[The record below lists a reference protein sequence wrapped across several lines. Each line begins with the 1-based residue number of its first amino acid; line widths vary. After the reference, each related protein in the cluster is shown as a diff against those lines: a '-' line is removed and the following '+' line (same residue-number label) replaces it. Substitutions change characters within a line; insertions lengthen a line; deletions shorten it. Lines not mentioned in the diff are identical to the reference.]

1 MPRKP
6 SAKKHNKN
14 GPAVIYARYSSHN
27 QKDASIEQQVEACLK
42 YASELGLTVI
52 DSYADRA
59 VTGKTDKRPQF
70 QKLMKDAANGR
81 FDYVLA
87 WKSNRIGRNMLQA
100 LQNAQRLNEYGVQV
114 FYAEEHFEDNAAGR
128 FALRSMMN
136 MNQFYSENMA
146 EDIQRGLLDNA
157 RQCKVCGAIP
167 FGYKVSKDHK
177 YEIDEPRAAV
187 VREIFQHIADGKQIS
202 QIVRDLNERGIQNR
216 LGRPFNNNSFTG
228 ILENERYRGIYIY
241 KDIRIPGGV
250 PRIISD
256 DLFFKVQ
263 EALRMKKN
271 PRYTGR
277 RKGSVQYLLTGKL
290 FCGECEKPMVGV
302 SGTSKTGD
310 LHYYYCCQTQRKT
323 HTCAR
328 KAIKKDMIETAVA
341 TLIANYCLSNE
352 IIELIADKTV
362 AHNKKALQE
371 SPIGLLQS
379 ELAEVKKS
387 INNIL
392 DAIQAGIITPTTKDR
407 LLDLEARQAE
417 LEARI
422 YDEKNNV
429 IDISREDL
437 ISGLSIFR
445 NGSIMDKK
453 YQANLIDTFL
463 LAAYLYND
471 DSLKLVFNFT
481 GDKNYINSNLD
492 SFDESGV
499 IKESKVR
506 ISSVWWR

>member
-27 QKDASIEQQVEACLK
+27 QKDASIEQQVAACLK

-202 QIVRDLNERGIQNR
+202 QIVRDLNERGIRNR

-277 RKGSVQYLLTGKL
+277 RKGSVQY
-290 FCGECEKPMVGV
+290 
-302 SGTSKTGD
+302 
-310 LHYYYCCQTQRKT
+310 
-323 HTCAR
+323 
-328 KAIKKDMIETAVA
+328 
-341 TLIANYCLSNE
+341 
-352 IIELIADKTV
+352 
-362 AHNKKALQE
+362 
-371 SPIGLLQS
+371 
-379 ELAEVKKS
+379 
-387 INNIL
+387 
-392 DAIQAGIITPTTKDR
+392 
-407 LLDLEARQAE
+407 
-417 LEARI
+417 
-422 YDEKNNV
+422 
-429 IDISREDL
+429 
-437 ISGLSIFR
+437 
-445 NGSIMDKK
+445 
-453 YQANLIDTFL
+453 
-463 LAAYLYND
+463 
-471 DSLKLVFNFT
+471 
-481 GDKNYINSNLD
+481 
-492 SFDESGV
+492 
-499 IKESKVR
+499 
-506 ISSVWWR
+506 